1 MHSSLYI
8 SNSKVTV
15 TMKKKNVLKII
26 SFLLA
31 FVLTFAGIVHVLDFK
46 YLDSIFK
53 VDAFYELEENTVD
66 VLVIGSSHAYQG
78 INTAVLWKEYGIA
91 AFNFCGAA
99 QPIWNT
105 YYYLEEALKT
115 QTPKAI
121 IFDTYYV
128 HMSDDYTDESTAIKN
143 TYGLKYSG
151 TKGEAIKASFDTE
164 KSGNQYFFS
173 ILQYH
178 SRYSDL
184 NKADFY
190 PYQANKAMYENH
202 KGFYCYFQSEAL
214 PVRDLSVY
222 DYYNTF
228 TEKVDYYY
236 RKILELANSKNIP
249 IILTAIPFNAEA
261 YHQGFFNTAEY
272 IAENEYGAKFYNFL
286 TEYKSAIDLDYNT
299 DFSDKQH
306 LNYLGNTKL
315 SNFLGDLLKNE
326 YNIPDR
332 RGDENF
338 SSWEVD
344 AEVYYNQLENHQI
357 TKINNLTDYA
367 QIFKNDRYKIVM
379 TSSFPDYEELPE
391 ASKLYLKILG
401 KALGINTD
409 EQKKGGMWIFENGE
423 KTYYNDCSQK
433 NFTKAVKLGQ
443 YGGIEIR
450 RTEKMFDESETFFV
464 NSIYANK
471 KEATVA
477 SYSLNI
483 YVYDTF
489 TQSKVDMVALKFDD
503 NTFVR

>member
-1 MHSSLYI
+1 
-8 SNSKVTV
+8 
-15 TMKKKNVLKII
+15 MKKKNVLKII

-53 VDAFYELEENTVD
+53 VDSFYELEDNTVD

-78 INTAVLWKEYGIA
+78 INTAVLWKDFGIA

-121 IFDTYYV
+121 ILDTYYV

-143 TYGLKYSG
+143 TYGLKYSS
-151 TKGEAIKASFDTE
+151 TKGEAIKASFNTE

-190 PYQANKAMYENH
+190 PYQANEAMYKNH
-202 KGFYCYFQSEAL
+202 KGFYCYFHSDAVPE
-214 PVRDLSVY
+214 RDLTEIE
-222 DYYNTF
+222 YYNTF
-228 TEKVDYYY
+228 TEKIDYYY
-236 RKILELANSKNIP
+236 RKIFELANSKNIP
-249 IILTAIPFNAEA
+249 LIPIAIPFNAEN
-261 YHQGFFNTAEY
+261 YHQGFFNTAKY
-272 IAENEYGAKFYNFL
+272 VAEEEYGVKFYNFI
-286 TEYKSAIDLDYNT
+286 TDYKSAIGLDYTT
-299 DFSDKQH
+299 DFADKQH
-306 LNYLGNTKL
+306 LNHLGNTKL
-315 SNFLGDLLKNE
+315 TTFLGNLLKNE
-326 YNIPDR
+326 YKVPDR
-332 RGDENF
+332 RGDEKYE
-338 SSWEVD
+338 SWEAD
-344 AEVYYNQLENHQI
+344 AEVYYKQLENHQV
-357 TKINNLTDYA
+357 TKISNLTDYA
-367 QIFKNDRYKIVM
+367 KVFKNNRYKIIM

-391 ASKLYLKILG
+391 ASKLYLEILG
-401 KALGINTD
+401 KALGITTE
-409 EQKKGGMWIFENGE
+409 EQKTGGMWIFENGK

-450 RTEKMFDESETFFV
+450 HTEKMFDETETFFV
-464 NSIYANK
+464 NSIHDNK
-471 KEATVA
+471 KEVTVA
-477 SYSLNI
+477 SYGLNI
-483 YVYDTF
+483 YVYDNF
-489 TQSKVDMVALKFDD
+489 TQSKVDMVALKYSDS
-503 NTFVR
+503 TFYR

>member
-1 MHSSLYI
+1 
-8 SNSKVTV
+8 
-15 TMKKKNVLKII
+15 MKKKFLKVT

-31 FVLTFAGIVHVLDFK
+31 FVLIFAGTVYILDFK

-53 VDAFYELEENTVD
+53 VDSFYDLEENTVD

-91 AFNFCGAA
+91 AFDFCGAA

-115 QTPKAI
+115 QTPKVI

-128 HMSDDYTDESTAIKN
+128 HMTDNYTDTGHAIKN
-143 TYGLKYSG
+143 TYGLKLSD
-151 TKGEAIKASFDTE
+151 TKINAINASFNTE

-184 NKADFY
+184 NKADFA

-214 PVRDLSVY
+214 PEKDLSSV
-222 DYYNTF
+222 DNYNAF

-236 RKILELANSKNIP
+236 RRILELANSKNIP

-261 YHQGFFNTAEY
+261 YHQSYFNTAKY
-272 IAENEYGAKFYNFL
+272 IAENEYGAKFYNFM
-286 TEYKSAIDLDYNT
+286 TDYKTAIGLDYST

-315 SNFLGDLLKNE
+315 TTFLGNLLKKE

-332 RGDENF
+332 RGDEKF
-338 SSWEVD
+338 SSWEAD
-344 AEVYYNQLENHQI
+344 ARVYYNQLVNHQI
-357 TKINNLTDYA
+357 TKISNINDYA
-367 QIFKNDRYKIVM
+367 QVFKNNRYKIVM
-379 TSSFPDYEELPE
+379 TSSFPEYDIIPDTAKRSMSNLF
-391 ASKLYLKILG
+391 KTI
-401 KALGINTD
+401 GINKT
-409 EQKKGGMWIFENGE
+409 EQQQGGMWIFENGE
-423 KTYYNDCSQK
+423 KTYYNDCSDDD
-433 NFTKAVKLGQ
+433 FTKAVKLGQ
-443 YGGIEIR
+443 YGGIEVK
-450 RTEKMFDESETFFV
+450 RTEHLFDENETFFV

-471 KEATVA
+471 SDATVA
-477 SYSLNI
+477 NYGLNI

-489 TQSKVDMVALKFDD
+489 TQSKVDIVALKFTD
-503 NTFVR
+503 NTLTR